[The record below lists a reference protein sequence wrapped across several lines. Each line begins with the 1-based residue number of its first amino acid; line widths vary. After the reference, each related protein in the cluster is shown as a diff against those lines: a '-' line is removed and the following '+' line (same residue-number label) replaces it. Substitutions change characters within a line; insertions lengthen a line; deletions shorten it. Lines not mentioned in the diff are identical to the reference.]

1 MFALRRLA
9 TTVASSSLPPKL
21 HNLSPVSQAST
32 AAPLC
37 ALAQPQI
44 PAAAVACSQDV
55 PSLSLVPI
63 NSKIQ
68 SKVVPY
74 VWDDSFNTKRLAA
87 ASSVSDSSVGGEKN
101 TKSTGDNDSSR
112 PSRDAFD
119 KTVGKILND
128 INSFFVRKADYTI
141 YDANVLF
148 ENRMNGRVAR
158 NVLEFKTE
166 MNYLRIWGH
175 LRYPFVRMNV
185 VEFKKDESE
194 AKVTIHWRI
203 RIWSWL
209 RLVAYYLPKRLFRM
223 ENMINHSAIWKEG
236 IAQVWVGSEA
246 KVTRIVVDDKWE
258 NKMGSESKV
267 ESIKKKLERLKQ
279 APMPAPA

>member
-1 MFALRRLA
+1 MKGCVSGRAVLQFKFVRL
-9 TTVASSSLPPKL
+9 P
-21 HNLSPVSQAST
+21 H
-32 AAPLC
+32 
-37 ALAQPQI
+37 
-44 PAAAVACSQDV
+44 
-55 PSLSLVPI
+55 
-63 NSKIQ
+63 Q

-141 YDANVLF
+141 YDANELF

-166 MNYLRIWGH
+166 MNYLRIWATYDT
-175 LRYPFVRMNV
+175 LS
-185 VEFKKDESE
+185 SE
-194 AKVTIHWRI
+194 
-203 RIWSWL
+203 
-209 RLVAYYLPKRLFRM
+209 
-223 ENMINHSAIWKEG
+223 
-236 IAQVWVGSEA
+236 
-246 KVTRIVVDDKWE
+246 
-258 NKMGSESKV
+258 
-267 ESIKKKLERLKQ
+267 
-279 APMPAPA
+279 